1 MPFGLRNAPSVFQ
14 RFIQDVLGNVIGD
27 FVQVYLEDIIIYSNN
42 IYDHTK
48 HVRTVLKL
56 LIKNDLYPKLE
67 KCEFHVFETTFQGFT
82 VSVNGL
88 AMDKNKVKLVQEWPM
103 PKNQKELQSFLG
115 LCYFYRKFIKNFS
128 KTMEPLR
135 TLLKIDR

>member
-88 AMDKNKVKLVQEWPM
+88 AMDNTRLSWFK
-103 PKNQKELQSFLG
+103 SG
-115 LCYFYRKFIKNFS
+115 LC
-128 KTMEPLR
+128 LR
-135 TLLKIDR
+135 TKRNFKVSSAFIISTENLLKISLRPWNPSVPYLK